1 MNEPK
6 QISIDEIATGNV
18 GATLDDV
25 IAALPKDGR
34 GNVDASLIVCDVC
47 KSARAVTLGAWGKKL
62 CRRCAEEKET
72 K

>member
-6 QISIDEIATGNV
+6 QISIDEIMTGEV
-18 GATLDDV
+18 VATLDDV

-34 GNVDASLIVCDVC
+34 GNVDAAQLLCDVC
-47 KSARAVTLGAWGKKL
+47 KSARAVMLGAWGKKL